1 MGLIID
7 FILGMGVSDVCI
19 GWPGM
24 ATYLAVQ
31 LAHTLLG
38 GACFF
43 APNLIRFV
51 FLAGWLC
58 KEAFFDI
65 AGCGWNLVVAF
76 DSVAD
81 LSCAGLGFL
90 MVAIS
95 VRVSRKIRYASHV

>member
-1 MGLIID
+1 MIID
-7 FILGMGVSDVCI
+7 FILGLGVSDVCI

-38 GACFF
+38 CACFF
-43 APNLIRFV
+43 APNPIRFV

-58 KEAFFDI
+58 KEVFFDI
-65 AGCGWNLVVAF
+65 AGCGCNLVVAL
-76 DSVAD
+76 DSVVD

-90 MVAIS
+90 MVAFL
-95 VRVSRKIRYASHV
+95 VRVFRRARDASLA

>member
-1 MGLIID
+1 MIID
-7 FILGMGVSDVCI
+7 FILGLGVSDVCI

-43 APNLIRFV
+43 APNPIRFV

-58 KEAFFDI
+58 KEVFFDI
-65 AGCGWNLVVAF
+65 AGCGWNLVVAC

-90 MVAIS
+90 LVAFL
-95 VRVSRKIRYASHV
+95 VRVFRMARDASHA